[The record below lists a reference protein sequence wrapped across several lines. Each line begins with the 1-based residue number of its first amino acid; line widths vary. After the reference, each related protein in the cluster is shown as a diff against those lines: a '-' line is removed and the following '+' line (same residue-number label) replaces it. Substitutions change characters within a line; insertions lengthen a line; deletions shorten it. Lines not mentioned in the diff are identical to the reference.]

1 MYLKAFVI
9 SALHNNFN
17 ADMYSK
23 VALEEHLYKDL
34 DELGEISLPYPVEEN
49 GDTGRSKKLMFHELE
64 VCYDKTIH
72 NSTSS

>member
-1 MYLKAFVI
+1 
-9 SALHNNFN
+9 
-17 ADMYSK
+17 MYSK
-23 VALEEHLYKDL
+23 VALEEHLYDL

-72 NSTSS
+72 NST